1 MSETSIKERVRE
13 ELRVYAFLSIYLY
26 VCFASLL
33 AFEATLVQGASSGL
47 LHHGIAAIK
56 ALVIGKFLLIG
67 RAVGAGARVRTQTVA
82 GRIGVRTFGLLLA
95 LLALTL
101 LEEVI
106 VGKIHGHAVGTTLA
120 EVFGHPRFTVLA
132 KSAVMTLILLPLVA
146 LEELNTALGA
156 GVLRKALLGR
166 PTERA

>member
-1 MSETSIKERVRE
+1 MSEASVKERVRE
-13 ELRVYAFLSIYLY
+13 ELRIYALLSAYLY

-33 AFEATLVQGASSGL
+33 AFEATLVEGSPGGL
-47 LHHGIAAIK
+47 LPHGIAAIK

-67 RAVGAGARVRTQTVA
+67 RAVGAGERIRTRTVA
-82 GRIGVRTFGLLLA
+82 GRIGIRTVGLLLA
-95 LLALTL
+95 LLLLTL
-101 LEEVI
+101 IEEMV

-120 EVFGHPRFTVLA
+120 EAFGHPRFAILA

-146 LEELNTALGA
+146 LDELNRALGE

-166 PTERA
+166 PT